1 MVSVRTDCT
10 SVTNSFSLLH
20 EAATQL
26 GAVVTQK
33 FDEAVRAEELASVE
47 RFFKIYPLL
56 GMQDEGLIKF
66 SLYLCSKLQ
75 ETAHQNLLV
84 ALETNPSNKRAS
96 VIYAD
101 TLTLLF
107 EGIARISEI
116 HQPLV
121 ETYYGN
127 GRKATYCGII

>member
-1 MVSVRTDCT
+1 MQTALRNEDYEKAAAHVHHSLSMDQHLLKQTVAEDCT

-33 FDEAVRAEELASVE
+33 FDEAVRAEDLASLA
-47 RFFKIYPLL
+47 RFLKIFPLL

-75 ETAHQNLLV
+75 ETAHKNLLV
-84 ALETNPSNKRAS
+84 ALES
-96 VIYAD
+96 
-101 TLTLLF
+101 
-107 EGIARISEI
+107 SE
-116 HQPLV
+116 LV
-121 ETYYGN
+121 LSMMI
-127 GRKATYCGII
+127 R